1 MPPSPLPDSSALRSF
16 RGDIRASAALHP
28 LETALLVIVSALLCL
43 MPWALGAMHVW
54 SQFVSLGLAS
64 AAFAVAL
71 VNRRYEGE
79 LAPQGDFRL
88 IMWIKLLRFPFFWV
102 GLAFMGYVVI
112 QALNPSWVWKTDGTA
127 RWLES
132 ADHIA
137 WLPTSIAAP
146 FSDMNAWRAL
156 VIGGTAWLVVC
167 ALWTGITR
175 RVTIQRL
182 FAVVAINGA
191 LLAIVGILQKVTG
204 ATGIL
209 WGAVKANTSGLFFS
223 TIIYKNHAGAYLN
236 LVLMLGVAMLYWH
249 FTRAERRMDRSS
261 PAPLYAFLAVILG
274 LGVLLTQSRAAT
286 ILLLLFTVVAFTGFI
301 IRSTLYRDEARS
313 SWAILVLCAIFALF
327 VGLGSYFLNA
337 GQAFGRLGKLLRDG
351 REDSS
356 VFTRTLARKATLEMA
371 GDRPLTGW
379 GAGSF
384 RHYFPVYQR
393 AYPEIR
399 DVPWNPSVKLRWSY
413 AHNDYVQ
420 LLAEYGFIGAA
431 FFLTL
436 LAGGVRHLVRH
447 RVWLRPHIMFV
458 LLALVV
464 TAAHAWVDFPS
475 HNPAILVLWWAAA
488 AIACRWAELEARSA
502 TRAD

>member
-1 MPPSPLPDSSALRSF
+1 MPPSPAPASSVLQSF
-16 RGDIRASAALHP
+16 RGEVRVSASLHP
-28 LETALLVIVSALLCL
+28 LETALLAIVGTLLCF
-43 MPWALGAMHVW
+43 MPWALGTMHVW
-54 SQFVSLGLAS
+54 SQFVGLGLAA

-71 VNRRYEGE
+71 VNRRYEGD

-88 IMWIKLLRFPFFWV
+88 IMWIKLVRFPFFWV
-102 GLAFMGYVVI
+102 GLAFMGYVVV
-112 QALNPSWVWKTDGTA
+112 QGLNPSWIWKTDGVR

-132 ADHIA
+132 ADHIS
-137 WLPTSIAAP
+137 WLPTSIDAP
-146 FSDMNAWRAL
+146 YSDMNAWRTL
-156 VIGGTAWLVVC
+156 VIGATAWLVVC
-167 ALWTGITR
+167 ALWTGVTR

-182 FAVVAINGA
+182 LAVAAINGA
-191 LLAIVGILQKVTG
+191 LFAIVGILQKVTG
-204 ATGIL
+204 ATHIL
-209 WGAVKANTSGLFFS
+209 WGAVEANNTGNFFS

-236 LVLMLGVAMLYWH
+236 LVLMLCVAMLYWH

-286 ILLLLFTVVAFTGFI
+286 ILLLVFTVVAFTGFI
-301 IRSTLYRDEARS
+301 IRSTLYRGEGRS
-313 SWAILVLCAIFALF
+313 PWAIVVLCVIFALF

-337 GQAFGRLGKLLRDG
+337 GQAFGRLGKLIQDG
-351 REDSS
+351 RADSS

-371 GDRPLTGW
+371 GDRPVTGW

-399 DVPWNPSVKLRWSY
+399 DVAWNPELKLRWSY

-420 LLAEYGFIGAA
+420 LLAEFGFIGAA
-431 FFLTL
+431 FLLTL

-447 RVWLRPHIMFV
+447 RVWERPHIMFV
-458 LLALVV
+458 LFALAV

-475 HNPAILVLWWAAA
+475 HNPAILVLWWSSAAL
-488 AIACRWAELEARSA
+488 ACRWAELEAKNAR
-502 TRAD
+502 